1 MHMNMLKRALGSL
14 ILFLALLSTAN
25 AQVTVSGKVLDK
37 DSIALDGASILEK
50 GTKNGVTTDKNGKFS
65 IRVSSANAR
74 LVFSAV
80 NHISQQID
88 LNNRTSIEVWL
99 EEQINQLDE
108 VSVTAGRQ
116 PVRKIEATQ
125 AVDIINNKILKSI
138 KPESFAEAVTLT
150 PGVFANN
157 SQGRRGGVIIRGF
170 PDGNPLGG
178 LVYTSI
184 LIDGLPAFG
193 SAGRLP
199 DAGFGF
205 DANVEKVE
213 VVRGSTATVYGRSA
227 AAGVINIIS
236 KTGGEKTHGSFKFSL
251 YDNIHTDN
259 DYLNYRF
266 DWNVNG
272 ALSKDKKVRY
282 NIGGWTLDDRGF
294 RKTGYNDYGYQFRGN
309 FDFLN
314 KGGKG
319 KIRVGF
325 IHANY
330 SFQNLTDVPLDPVTK
345 KLPPNWENIHT
356 FMFPEFIKQNYS
368 IFGVRSNT
376 SLPRPNGI
384 AVTNPATGI
393 QIARKIGQELNDNN
407 ISKNLQLNFSFDRNL
422 GRNWTIE
429 NKFRYQ
435 SLQSGT
441 KYPFSIPSFYNSNGL
456 YSTAVLPSTLTPNT
470 VYSSAGGAFRLM
482 LDGDADDEDFM
493 NELRLKKT
501 WNKGNGK
508 RQTLQIG
515 YYLSNTHLR
524 PTTYSYSHF
533 VNPSD
538 PKNLMLI
545 NGIIPGRLAISPVAT
560 IPLNIT
566 IFNKDANPQ
575 RGSITRRGNYIEQVN
590 ALFAGHE
597 IKFNDKLTVTIG
609 ARYDWLNMDL
619 RETKAPFDSAITRKL
634 EFGDYSLS
642 FGLNYMFNRNAAVYA
657 NVNRAYRMPDYSAFT
672 SLEYVSATA
681 NNASANRLLRLPD
694 GLSANEIINSFEG
707 GFKGQ
712 VKDFGFDFSL
722 YHNTIDN
729 RLASIFENGLL
740 VSKPFGSN
748 RIMGSEIS
756 LSWAPSGFLR
766 GLSVR
771 SSVTLQRATF
781 TNFKISNSTS
791 GGIIGK
797 RSNLPDVNVDL
808 TGISGN
814 LFGLKVIA
822 ETNGQTSIDVIG
834 NRLPN
839 VPDYIWNT
847 VALYQGKWFGFD
859 FSANAVGARYADA
872 TNLIDLGKM
881 TVLNGGG
888 FARVGING
896 KKESNSRK
904 EFRVGLQCKNIGN
917 RQGVQS
923 IAGLQENTTAMGQLQ
938 TTPNFVNN
946 GVPIWSQGYLQLP
959 RRWIAYISFDF

>member
-1 MHMNMLKRALGSL
+1 MHLNMLKRALG
-14 ILFLALLSTAN
+14 LFTCLLLMMPVAF
-25 AQVTVSGKVLDK
+25 AQVTITGKVSSK
-37 DSIALDGASILEK
+37 ETKSGLDGASVQEK
-50 GTKNGVTTDKNGKFS
+50 GTKNGTTTDKNGQFS
-65 IRVSSANAR
+65 IRVSSPNAR
-74 LVFSAV
+74 LVISAV
-80 NHISQQID
+80 NHRSQQID
-88 LNNRTSIEVWL
+88 LNDKKSVEVWL
-99 EEQINQLDE
+99 EEQINQLNE

-125 AVDIINNKILKSI
+125 AVDIINNKVLKSI

-157 SQGRRGGVIIRGF
+157 SQGRRGGIVIRGF

-205 DANVEKVE
+205 DDNVEKVE

-227 AAGVINIIS
+227 AAGVVNLIS
-236 KTGGEKTHGSFKFSL
+236 KTGGEETHGSFKFSR

-259 DYLNYRF
+259 NYLNYRI

-272 ALSKDKKVRY
+272 SLSKDKRVRY
-282 NIGGWTLDDRGF
+282 NIGGWTIDDRGF
-294 RKTGYNDYGYQFRGN
+294 RKTGYNDHGYQLRGN

-314 KGGKG
+314 ADGKG
-319 KIRVGF
+319 KIRLGF
-325 IHANY
+325 IYGNY

-345 KLPPNWENIHT
+345 KLPGNWQNIHT
-356 FMFPEFIKQNYS
+356 FVFPAFANQTYS
-368 IFGVRSNT
+368 VFGTRSSAT
-376 SLPRPNGI
+376 LPRPGGI
-384 AVTNPATGI
+384 AVNDPVSGQ
-393 QIARKIGQELNDNN
+393 QITRNIDQQLRDNN
-407 ISKNLQLNFSFDRNL
+407 TSRNLQLNFSFERNL
-422 GRNWTIE
+422 RRNWTIE
-429 NKFRYQ
+429 NKFRFQ
-435 SLQSGT
+435 SLYSGT

-456 YSTAVLPSTLTPNT
+456 YSAAVTPSTPVPGTL
-470 VYSSAGGAFRLM
+470 YSSSGGAFRLM
-482 LDGDADDEDFM
+482 LDGDAYDDDFM

-501 WNKGNGK
+501 WNHGNGK
-508 RQTLQIG
+508 RQTFQIG
-515 YYLSNTHLR
+515 YYFSNTNLK

-538 PKNLMLI
+538 PFNLQLI
-545 NGIIPGRLAISPVAT
+545 NGVIPARLALPPTGAVLAPV
-560 IPLNIT
+560 NIT
-566 IFNKDANPQ
+566 IASASANPQ
-575 RGSITRRGNYIEQVN
+575 RGSITRRGRYNEQVN
-590 ALFAGHE
+590 AIFAGHE
-597 IKFNDKLTVTIG
+597 IKFNDKLTINVG

-619 RETKAPFDSAITRKL
+619 RETKAPFDSAITRIL
-634 EFGDYSLS
+634 EFGDYSVS
-642 FGLNYMFNRNAAVYA
+642 FGLNYMFSRNAAIYA
-657 NVNRAYRMPDYSAFT
+657 NANRAYRMPDYTAFT
-672 SLEYVSATA
+672 SLEYVGPTA
-681 NNASANRLLRLPD
+681 NNATASTLLRLPN
-694 GLSANEIINSFEG
+694 GLAGNEIITSFEG

-712 VKDFGFDFSL
+712 AGDFGFDLSF
-722 YHNTIDN
+722 YHNTIKN

-756 LSWAPSGFLR
+756 LSWAPTTILR
-766 GLSVR
+766 GFSVR
-771 SSVTLQRATF
+771 TSVTLQKATF
-781 TNFKISNSTS
+781 TNFKISNAVS

-797 RSNLPDVNVDL
+797 QSNLPDVNP
-808 TGISGN
+808 TGN
-814 LFGLKVIA
+814 LFGLNLIN
-822 ETNGQTSIDVIG
+822 EGSGQTSIDVVG

-859 FSANAVGARYADA
+859 FSANAVGTRYADA

-881 TVLNGGG
+881 TVLNAGGYV
-888 FARVGING
+888 RVGIGG
-896 KKESNSRK
+896 KK

-917 RQGVQS
+917 RQGVQQ
-923 IAGLQENTTAMGQLQ
+923 IAGLQENSTAMGQLQ
-938 TTPNFVNN
+938 TTPNFINN